1 MLTWALTFSLYPTNL
16 WNLGSHTGLLLQP
29 SWNTKTS
36 PWGSDL
42 RLQSL
47 KVGIISI
54 SFHIWLIRYKN
65 LQNIYFFLD
74 GIWCLRADSNFIIS
88 IQSTLYFTDKSCFHA
103 ITFKTQIPWEDN
115 LQPLFLAKLLNRVM
129 SFMRK
134 CQFVAHLWCPATD
147 CLAERFTDWN
157 WIMTIT
163 ATVTRSPH
171 SWQHPKNKTL
181 APSKCQSEKLLR
193 KCHVFKKLTG
203 ECDWRPLRYDWS
215 V

>member
-1 MLTWALTFSLYPTNL
+1 MTA
-16 WNLGSHTGLLLQP
+16 
-29 SWNTKTS
+29 
-36 PWGSDL
+36 
-42 RLQSL
+42 L

-74 GIWCLRADSNFIIS
+74 GIWYQRGWFKLHYLNPINSF
-88 IQSTLYFTDKSCFHA
+88 YFTVKSCFHA
-103 ITFKTQIPWEDN
+103 ITFQTQIPWEDN

-129 SFMRK
+129 PFMRK

-163 ATVTRSPH
+163 VTRSPH
-171 SWQHPKNKTL
+171 PWQHPKNKTL
-181 APSKCQSEKLLR
+181 APLKCQSEILWRKTLR
-193 KCHVFKKLTG
+193 F
-203 ECDWRPLRYDWS
+203 
-215 V
+215 